1 MIILILGLALWCGVH
16 FIPTLAIGFRSQC
29 IAKWGEKKYK
39 IIFALAIVLAVILI
53 VIGWRATDSSLVY
66 MPPSWGGHL
75 NALMV
80 LIAFLLIA
88 AAKSTTNIKRYIR
101 HPQLAGIVFWSSGH
115 LIANGEVRSLI
126 LFGTFLLW
134 SILEMILINKRGDWL
149 KPEALPLKAEISVV
163 IKGVIIYLVFLF
175 AHPYLFGV
183 KPW

>member
-1 MIILILGLALWCGVH
+1 MIILILGLVLWCGIH

-29 IAKWGEKKYK
+29 ITKWGEKKYRMIFSST
-39 IIFALAIVLAVILI
+39 IILAIILI
-53 VIGWRATDSSLVY
+53 VFGWRATDNNLVY
-66 MPPSWGGHL
+66 IPPGWGGHL

-101 HPQLAGIVFWSSGH
+101 HPQLVGIVFWSSGH
-115 LIANGEVRSLI
+115 LFANGEVRSLI

-134 SILEMILINKRGDWL
+134 AILEMVLINKREDWL
-149 KPEALPLKAEISVV
+149 KPEALPLKAEIAVV